1 MYRPTNV
8 SAWALKIPPSQK
20 SRYLGTCVLNG
31 LWRKLSLEGQYKVK
45 RMLEVLDLLDEYMYM
60 PKITIIHGFNHTSTY
75 VTNKY
80 LNIYACI
87 STKIHV
93 IIGTLG
99 SHRTMDY
106 YINFVDRTDGINSKT
121 PLLIWLTDSSDEYFD
136 KRSSPRGCK
145 VLKNDK
151 KKSIAPCSLIDCN
164 RHLLAMFEM
173 VLILTSL

>member
-1 MYRPTNV
+1 
-8 SAWALKIPPSQK
+8 
-20 SRYLGTCVLNG
+20 
-31 LWRKLSLEGQYKVK
+31 
-45 RMLEVLDLLDEYMYM
+45 MLEVLDLLDEYMYM

-106 YINFVDRTDGINSKT
+106 YISINRCVDRTNDINSKT

-136 KRSSPRGCK
+136 KRSSPRGCN

-151 KKSIAPCSLIDCN
+151 KKSIAYCPLIDCN

>member
-1 MYRPTNV
+1 
-8 SAWALKIPPSQK
+8 
-20 SRYLGTCVLNG
+20 
-31 LWRKLSLEGQYKVK
+31 
-45 RMLEVLDLLDEYMYM
+45 MYM

-136 KRSSPRGCK
+136 KRSSPRGCN
-145 VLKNDK
+145 VLKNYEK
-151 KKSIAPCSLIDCN
+151 KN
-164 RHLLAMFEM
+164 
-173 VLILTSL
+173 